1 MNTLDFLYKHFSTPF
16 CVSDGN
22 RYYRI
27 IDKSDFCYV
36 ATVLQKL
43 SIRKFINV
51 LGGCAIDNVEAKKP
65 KWRYFKPVGFLTKE
79 EKFILDLEIT
89 VHPYERLLNFDN
101 FEQLKM
107 NI

>member
-1 MNTLDFLYKHFSTPF
+1 MNTLEFLYKHFSTPF

-22 RYYRI
+22 KYYKVL
-27 IDKSDFCYV
+27 DKTNVGFIAV
-36 ATVLQKL
+36 ELQKL
-43 SIRKFINV
+43 SIRKYINV
-51 LGGCAIDNVEAKKP
+51 FGGCVIDNAKAKKS

-79 EKFILDLEIT
+79 ENFILDLEIT